1 MNIKEDLIVHLNNG
15 SAKKIMLDELEFMK
29 RFACYFC
36 PDYSA
41 EYADVSFGGIGAE
54 EGWTTVITRTP
65 VGRAIIADARSK
77 AIEEIR
83 QSGQGHSP
91 SQALKKV
98 RTWTAKKRKAAE
110 NSRKAL
116 GHKFPGIKI

>member
-1 MNIKEDLIVHLNNG
+1 
-15 SAKKIMLDELEFMK
+15 MLDELEFMK

-54 EGWTTVITRTP
+54 EGWTTVIVRTP
-65 VGRAIIADARSK
+65 VGRAVIADARSRNT
-77 AIEEIR
+77 IENNR
-83 QSGQGHSP
+83 QDNYPKLQ

-98 RTWTAKKRKAAE
+98 KAWSSKKKNTALKNRKTLR
-110 NSRKAL
+110 N
-116 GHKFPGIKI
+116 KFPNVWQDA